1 MTDSSDTKDLRI
13 LFLEDVPSDAELAEC
28 ELRDA
33 DMEFTLMRVDTRA
46 AFEQALDTFKP
57 NMILAD
63 FRLPAYSGREALE
76 YTRRTHPQIPV
87 IMLTGA
93 IGDESAVDLLKL
105 GARDYVLKDRLARL
119 APAVKRVLSEER
131 GVHNRK
137 LAEGKY
143 RALFTEA
150 MDGIALIDCAT
161 WKIEDGNPEFEKQ
174 TGRTLAEL
182 KQLQIWEIFVPEQ
195 HELARQSL
203 LAVQE
208 TGGGR
213 SGNFKLQKP
222 NGELIPLELSA
233 KYLDIQQQSFIQSIT
248 RDISERKRAEEALRH
263 SNRALKTLSAANLAL
278 VRAVSEDELL
288 QAVTN
293 IIVDKGGYRLATVA
307 FAEDNPDKSL
317 TPMAWAGIEGQPYWI
332 QGQSWADNEQGQL
345 PIARTIRHGTTQIS
359 HDIAVDPSFERQR
372 EAALAR
378 GFRSNITLSL
388 SSDGKV
394 FGGLSIYSSDMDAF
408 DEAEVRLLEELADDL
423 AYGIVT
429 LRTRVERERQAKFL
443 RQSLEQFIQA
453 FAFTVE
459 ARDPYTAGHQ
469 RRVSELATTIAR
481 QMGLPDEQVLGIQ
494 LAAAIHDLGK
504 IRVPAEILSKP
515 GLLSSIEFQLIKTH
529 AQAGY
534 DIVKDVKFPWPIAD
548 IILQHHERL
557 DGSGYPQGLKEDQ
570 ILLESKIVAVAD
582 VVEAMSSHR
591 PYRPSLGIDVALD
604 EISRYRGSHYAP
616 QVVDVCIKL
625 FREQGYLVPA

>member
-1 MTDSSDTKDLRI
+1 MPDSGDTKELRI
-13 LFLEDVPSDAELAEC
+13 LVLEDVPSDAELTEC
-28 ELRDA
+28 ELRNA
-33 DMEFTLMRVDTRA
+33 GMEFTLLRVDTRA
-46 AFEQALDTFKP
+46 AFEDALDTFKP

-63 FRLPAYSGREALE
+63 YRLPAYSGRDALE

-143 RALFTEA
+143 RALFTQA
-150 MDGIALIDCAT
+150 MDGIVLIDCAT
-161 WKIEDGNPEFEKQ
+161 WKIEDANPEFEKQ
-174 TGRTLAEL
+174 TGRTLEQL
-182 KQLQIWEIFVPEQ
+182 KPLHIWEIFVPEQ
-195 HELARQSL
+195 QELARLSL
-203 LAVQE
+203 LEVQR

-213 SGNFKLQKP
+213 SGNFTLHRP
-222 NGELIPLELSA
+222 DGAVIPIELSA
-233 KYLDIQQQSFIQSIT
+233 KFLDIQQQSFVQSIT

-278 VRAVSEDELL
+278 VRAMSEDELL
-288 QAVTN
+288 QAVTD
-293 IIVDKGGYRLATVA
+293 IIVEKGGYRLAVVS
-307 FAEDNPDKSL
+307 FAEDDPGKSL
-317 TPMAWAGIEGQPYWI
+317 TSRAWAGNESPSYWI
-332 QGQSWADNEQGQL
+332 QGLSWADNEQGQL
-345 PIARTIRHGTTQIS
+345 PISRTIRNGTTQIC
-359 HDIAVDPSFERQR
+359 HDIASDPSFAHLRD
-372 EAALAR
+372 AARAHGYR
-378 GFRSNITLSL
+378 ANITLPL
-388 SSDGKV
+388 SNDGKV
-394 FGGLSIYSSDMDAF
+394 FGGLSIYASDTDAF
-408 DEAEVRLLEELADDL
+408 DDEEVRLLEELANDL

-453 FAFTVE
+453 IAFTVE

-469 RRVSELATTIAR
+469 RRVSELATMIAR
-481 QMGLPDEQVLGIQ
+481 NMGLPDEQVVGIQ
-494 LAAAIHDLGK
+494 LAGAIHDLGK

-515 GLLSSIEFQLIKTH
+515 GRLSPIEFELIKTH

-534 DIVKDVKFPWPIAD
+534 DILKDVAFPWPIAD
-548 IILQHHERL
+548 IIFQHHERL
-557 DGSGYPQGLKEDQ
+557 DGSGYPQGLKDHQ
-570 ILLESKIVAVAD
+570 ILLESKIMAVAD

-591 PYRPSLGIDVALD
+591 PYRPSLGIDAAL
-604 EISRYRGSHYAP
+604 EQILSNSSTYYAP
-616 QVVDVCIKL
+616 EVVDVCVKL
-625 FREQGYLVPA
+625 FRERGYQVPA